1 MSRVLIPVVLQ
12 FQNVAAN
19 NGINITFETP
29 GVRWS
34 LGRRLGDS
42 MGFSYNVTSDASGT
56 GVPILRSVSFN
67 DSVLQLNT
75 SAIAPASSNF
85 TFTMFVEVEEGTTF
99 VQGYCTINNEANI
112 LAFFSDGPP
121 ALWRNGRISAS
132 FHRESRRY
140 HTVLLNIRN
149 VRPGRQL
156 DIVVDSDMD
165 ANVRWSLGPYRRGA
179 NGIMVSNQT
188 SGAVQL
194 ASWSMTSSEIRLRTG
209 DSGTSTD
216 LALRTYV
223 SYGNADP
230 RRLFLKT
237 VGDTDIAVLAQ
248 VGTRQPQW
256 VGPAYTLFTL

>member
-19 NGINITFETP
+19 SGINITFETP

-42 MGFSYNVTSDASGT
+42 MGFSYNVTSDTSGT
-56 GVPILRSVSFN
+56 GSPILRSVSFN
-67 DSVLQLNT
+67 DSVLELTT

-85 TFTMFVEVEEGTTF
+85 TFTLFVEVEEGTTF
-99 VQGYCTINNEANI
+99 VQGYSTINNEANI
-112 LAFFSDGPP
+112 LAFFGDGPP
-121 ALWRNGRISAS
+121 ALWRNGRISTS
-132 FHRESRRY
+132 FHHESQRF

-149 VRPGRQL
+149 LRPGRQL
-156 DIVVDSDMD
+156 DILVDSERD
-165 ANVRWSLGPYRRGA
+165 ANVRWSLGPLQRGA

-188 SGAVQL
+188 AGAVQL
-194 ASWSMTSSEIRLRTG
+194 ASWAMTSSEIRLRTG
-209 DSGTSTD
+209 DTGSSTD
-216 LALRTYV
+216 LALSTYV
-223 SYGNADP
+223 SYGDTDP

-237 VGDTDIAVLAQ
+237 VGDADISVLAQ

-256 VGPAYTLFTL
+256 VGSAYTLFTL

>member
-19 NGINITFETP
+19 SGINITFETP

-42 MGFSYNVTSDASGT
+42 MGFSYNVTSDVSASGT
-56 GVPILRSVSFN
+56 PILRSVSFN
-67 DSVLQLNT
+67 DSVLQLTT
-75 SAIAPASSNF
+75 SAIAPASSRF
-85 TFTMFVEVEEGTTF
+85 TFTLFVEVEEGTTF

-112 LAFFSDGPP
+112 LASFGDGPP

-132 FHRESRRY
+132 FHHESRRY

-149 VRPGRQL
+149 VRPSRQI
-156 DIVVDSDMD
+156 DIVVESDAD
-165 ANVRWSLGPYRRGA
+165 TQVRWSLGPYRRGA
-179 NGIMVSNQT
+179 SGITVSNQT
-188 SGAVQL
+188 SGAVTL
-194 ASWSMTSSEIRLRTG
+194 ASWSMTPSEIRLRTG
-209 DSGTSTD
+209 DTGSSTD

-223 SYGNADP
+223 SYGDADA

-237 VGDTDIAVLAQ
+237 VGDTDVSVLAQ